1 MEIMQTEEK
10 YVWVCLFTCV
20 AVMAN
25 HLQIVAD
32 LSAEEFLL
40 VLHRFIARRGKLH
53 QIALDRAPQFKF
65 TKSSV
70 GVAWENAI
78 RDPDV

>member
-1 MEIMQTEEK
+1 MQTEEK

-40 VLHRFIARRGKLH
+40 VLHRFIARQGSYTKLLWTVH
-53 QIALDRAPQFKF
+53 L
-65 TKSSV
+65 
-70 GVAWENAI
+70 NLN
-78 RDPDV
+78 

>member
-1 MEIMQTEEK
+1 MQTEEK

-25 HLQIVAD
+25 HQQIVAD

-40 VLHRFIARRGKLH
+40 VLHCFIARRGKIH
-53 QIALDRAPQFKF
+53 QIVLDSAPQFKL

-78 RDPDV
+78 RDPDI